1 MFLPPSPIR
10 THRPRGAGLRNYLI
24 ATFVLAGLV
33 IAGLPGCQPEAIE
46 TYRTPRTKTPPAKV
60 RLLGAILPHGDATWF
75 IKLVGPLAGLET
87 HEAAFNDF
95 LHSIQFP
102 DKAAEADYLEDA
114 ARLGGAARQCFSLC
128 HASVRSPRGTSGGDH
143 QQAWPRR
150 RGGFGAGQRQSL
162 AAQ

>member
-46 TYRTPRTKTPPAKV
+46 TYRAPRTKTPPAKV

-102 DKAAEADYLEDA
+102 DKAAEPITWKTPPGWEHCPAMLFA
-114 ARLGGAARQCFSLC
+114 MPRFG
-128 HASVRSPRGTSGGDH
+128 SVPPRH
-143 QQAWPRR
+143 LWR
-150 RGGFGAGQRQSL
+150 
-162 AAQ
+162 